1 MSVVRRPGGAR
12 PRGGEG
18 EGGYIRRVLAAVL
31 ASLLPFGAA
40 NQDSMDPGWPNV
52 LVAMFVVI
60 VVGAAAATVVVYRR
74 ARASVR
80 DGRRERQ

>member
-1 MSVVRRPGGAR
+1 MPATA
-12 PRGGEG
+12 
-18 EGGYIRRVLAAVL
+18 LA
-31 ASLLPFGAA
+31 LLVPFAA
-40 NQDSMDPGWPNV
+40 TNQDSVDPGWPNV

>member
-1 MSVVRRPGGAR
+1 VT
-12 PRGGEG
+12 
-18 EGGYIRRVLAAVL
+18 AAAL
-31 ASLLPFGAA
+31 ASFVPFAAA

-60 VVGAAAATVVVYRR
+60 VVGATAATVVVYRR

-80 DGRRERQ
+80 DGRRQRQ

>member
-1 MSVVRRPGGAR
+1 VAVIMLPALVWFAR
-12 PRGGEG
+12 PT
-18 EGGYIRRVLAAVL
+18 
-31 ASLLPFGAA
+31 
-40 NQDSMDPGWPNV
+40 QDSMDPGWPNV

-60 VVGAAAATVVVYRR
+60 LVGGTAASVVVYRR